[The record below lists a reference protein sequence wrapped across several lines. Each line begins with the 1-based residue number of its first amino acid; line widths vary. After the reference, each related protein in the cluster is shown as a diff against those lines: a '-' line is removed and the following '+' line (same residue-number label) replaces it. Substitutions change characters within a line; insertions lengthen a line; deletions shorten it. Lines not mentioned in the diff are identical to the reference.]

1 LFIIV
6 LKLFKFNAEKNRD
19 TWYYAFIVDI
29 NEEERQKGKTVE
41 VGRASFE
48 LEKTRFTI
56 LVGCNCLKNTFDSY
70 TLDFT

>member
-1 LFIIV
+1 MFV
-6 LKLFKFNAEKNRD
+6 MTFVEKNRD
-19 TWYYAFIVDI
+19 TWFFAFITDV

-56 LVGCNCLKNTFDSY
+56 LVSCAKSV
-70 TLDFT
+70 